1 MTGPGNS
8 QSIIA
13 VISLLILLGA
23 SAQAQD
29 LWLPSGNDINNT
41 NSCDVGIGT
50 IIDFDPPEITINR
63 PKPGGYFINVLLCS
77 SLLSFASANISGGL
91 S

>member
-8 QSIIA
+8 QSLKA
-13 VISLLILLGA
+13 VIGLLILLCA
-23 SAQAQD
+23 FARAQD

-41 NSCDVGIGT
+41 NSCDGGIGT
-50 IIDFDPPEITINR
+50 IIDFDSPEITINKPR
-63 PKPGGYFINVLLCS
+63 PGGYYIDVLLCS
-77 SLLSFASANISGGL
+77 FLLSFASANIGGGP